1 MFLIGFPNTIYFI
14 FWLTWVQLLS
24 EFINPDDLLNL
35 WQINKYGDGDEH
47 TIAPTDGSVGYIND
61 EFIDPPPAI
70 LLLI

>member
-1 MFLIGFPNTIYFI
+1 M
-14 FWLTWVQLLS
+14 QLLS

-61 EFIDPPPAI
+61 EFIDPPLAI